1 MSVYV
6 CMCMYVYVCMHMY
19 VCVYVCICMYVCIL
33 FCIQLDYNLVNKLK
47 KPIADQSFPQL
58 SLAQLA
64 WNAHIIKLYL
74 F

>member
-1 MSVYV
+1 
-6 CMCMYVYVCMHMY
+6 MCMYVY
-19 VCVYVCICMYVCIL
+19 VCVYVCICVYICIL

-47 KPIADQSFPQL
+47 KNHCRSIFPPIITVV
-58 SLAQLA
+58 QLA

>member
-6 CMCMYVYVCMHMY
+6 CMCMY

-47 KPIADQSFPQL
+47 KNIAAQSFPQL
-58 SLAQLA
+58 SL
-64 WNAHIIKLYL
+64 WHN
-74 F
+74 